1 MKKTILYLSIAL
13 FILTVAFSTSTVN
26 VNAASNKTLMTKY
39 LKAFKNTDY
48 KKANSYIKKM
58 KKTDK
63 DTSLNKMSKK
73 QKKAYL
79 KVVKKY
85 SKNLDIIYGDFL
97 WGYYLAD
104 LNKDK
109 KPELLVQYGSC
120 EADVR
125 TYVYT
130 YKKGKAKKVGKIGS
144 GHTGYVSYP
153 GVGVVEVWGH
163 MGYCNVSV
171 LSMKG
176 MILSSKSYGGQDT
189 TKTGED
195 YCLPNNYLKSHI
207 NYDANYSRSVDF
219 SDLK

>member
-26 VNAASNKTLMTKY
+26 VSAASNKTLMTKY
-39 LKAFKNTDY
+39 LKAFKNADY
-48 KKANSYIKKM
+48 QKANSYIKKM

-85 SKNLDIIYGDFL
+85 AKNLDIMYGDFL

-130 YKKGKAKKVGKIGS
+130 YKKGKAKKQYKQRHTDADVCDRIKIPCKAEHGPKRLDMITDKCPRFRISKRVGFHLLQHGKQI
-144 GHTGYVSYP
+144 
-153 GVGVVEVWGH
+153 
-163 MGYCNVSV
+163 
-171 LSMKG
+171 
-176 MILSSKSYGGQDT
+176 I
-189 TKTGED
+189 
-195 YCLPNNYLKSHI
+195 
-207 NYDANYSRSVDF
+207 SR
-219 SDLK
+219 